1 MIIERKIMSEN
12 MLQLTDDNFETKVIN
27 SNVPV
32 LVDFWAVW
40 CGPCKMIA
48 PELEKLAEEKSSD
61 VLKIGKLN
69 VDENRDVAIKYGISS
84 IPTLL
89 LFKDGDVAK
98 KLVGAMGKDRILD
111 EIGEFI

>member
-1 MIIERKIMSEN
+1 MSDN
-12 MLQLTDDNFETKVIN
+12 FVQLTDDNFETEVIK
-27 SNVPV
+27 SSAPI

-48 PELEKLAEEKSSD
+48 PELEKIADEKSSD
-61 VLKIGKLN
+61 VLKIGKVN
-69 VDENRDVAIKYGISS
+69 VDECRDTAIKYGISS

-89 LFKDGDVAK
+89 LFKDGEVAK
-98 KLVGAMGKDRILD
+98 KLVGAMGKDKILD

>member
-1 MIIERKIMSEN
+1 MIKERKIMSDN
-12 MLQLTDDNFETKVIN
+12 TIQLTDDNFETEVIK
-27 SNVPV
+27 SSTPI

-48 PELEKLAEEKSSD
+48 PELVKIAEEKGGD

-69 VDENRDVAIKYGISS
+69 VDESRDTAIKYGISS

-98 KLVGAMGKDRILD
+98 KLVGAMGKDKILD

>member
-1 MIIERKIMSEN
+1 MVIERKIMSDN
-12 MLQLTDDNFETKVIN
+12 LIQLTDDNFETEVIK
-27 SNVPV
+27 SSAPV

-48 PELEKLAEEKSSD
+48 PELEKIADEKSSD
-61 VLKIGKLN
+61 VLKIGKVN
-69 VDENRDVAIKYGISS
+69 VDECRDTAIKYGISS

-89 LFKDGDVAK
+89 LFKDGEVAK
-98 KLVGAMGKDRILD
+98 KLVGAMGKDKILD

>member
-1 MIIERKIMSEN
+1 MVIERKIMSDN
-12 MLQLTDDNFETKVIN
+12 IIQLTDDNFETEVIK
-27 SNVPV
+27 STAPV

-48 PELEKLAEEKSSD
+48 PELEKIADEKGSD
-61 VLKIGKLN
+61 VLRIGKVN
-69 VDENRDVAIKYGISS
+69 VDECRDTAIKYGISS

-89 LFKDGDVAK
+89 LFKDGEVAK
-98 KLVGAMGKDRILD
+98 KLVGAMGEDRILD

>member
-1 MIIERKIMSEN
+1 MI
-12 MLQLTDDNFETKVIN
+12 QLNDADFEDQVIN
-27 SNVPV
+27 SDLPV

-48 PELEKLAEEKSSD
+48 PELEKLSDEKKD

-69 VDENRDVAIKYGISS
+69 VDENRDTAIKYGISS

-89 LFKDGDVAK
+89 LFKDGKIAK
-98 KLVGAMGKDRILD
+98 KLIGAMSKDKILN
-111 EIGEFI
+111 EISSYL

>member
-1 MIIERKIMSEN
+1 MVIGRKSMSDN
-12 MLQLTDDNFETKVIN
+12 IVQLTDDNFETEVIK
-27 SNVPV
+27 STAPV

-48 PELEKLAEEKSSD
+48 PELEKIADEKGSD
-61 VLKIGKLN
+61 VLRIGKVN
-69 VDENRDVAIKYGISS
+69 VDECRDTAIKYGISS

-89 LFKDGDVAK
+89 LFKDGEVAK

>member
-1 MIIERKIMSEN
+1 MSDN
-12 MLQLTDDNFETKVIN
+12 FVQLTDDNFETEVIK
-27 SNVPV
+27 SSAPI

-40 CGPCKMIA
+40 CGPCKMIG
-48 PELEKLAEEKSSD
+48 PELEKIADEKSSD
-61 VLKIGKLN
+61 VLKIGKVN
-69 VDENRDVAIKYGISS
+69 VDECRDTAIKYGISS

-89 LFKDGDVAK
+89 LFKDGEVAK

>member
-1 MIIERKIMSEN
+1 MVIERKTMSGN
-12 MLQLTDDNFETKVIN
+12 LVQLTDDNFETEVIK
-27 SNVPV
+27 SSAPV

-48 PELEKLAEEKSSD
+48 PELEKIADEKSSD
-61 VLKIGKLN
+61 VLKIGKVN
-69 VDENRDVAIKYGISS
+69 VDECRDTAIKYGISS

-89 LFKDGDVAK
+89 LFKDGEVAK

>member
-1 MIIERKIMSEN
+1 MSDNII
-12 MLQLTDDNFETKVIN
+12 QLTDDNFETEVIK
-27 SNVPV
+27 STAPI

-40 CGPCKMIA
+40 CGPCKMIT
-48 PELEKLAEEKSSD
+48 PELEKIADEKGSD
-61 VLKIGKLN
+61 VLRIGKVN
-69 VDENRDVAIKYGISS
+69 VDECRDTAIKYGISS

-89 LFKDGDVAK
+89 LFKDGEVAK

>member
-1 MIIERKIMSEN
+1 MVIERKIMSDN
-12 MLQLTDDNFETKVIN
+12 IVQLTDDNFETEVIK
-27 SNVPV
+27 STAPV

-48 PELEKLAEEKSSD
+48 PELEKIADEKGSD
-61 VLKIGKLN
+61 VLRIGKVN
-69 VDENRDVAIKYGISS
+69 VDECRDTAIKYGISS

-89 LFKDGDVAK
+89 LFKDGEVAK

>member
-1 MIIERKIMSEN
+1 MSDNII
-12 MLQLTDDNFETKVIN
+12 QLTDDNFETEVIK
-27 SNVPV
+27 STAPV

-40 CGPCKMIA
+40 CGPCKMIT
-48 PELEKLAEEKSSD
+48 PELEKIADEKDSD
-61 VLKIGKLN
+61 VLRIGKVN
-69 VDENRDVAIKYGISS
+69 VDECRDTAIKYGISS

-89 LFKDGDVAK
+89 LFKDGEVAK